1 MGNNCEKLFI
11 FIFLYTNCFQTRLQY
26 MLVLTKYFTN
36 IALYVKLTVFSLE
49 INVMRIFSAF
59 DVIIMEKFQCLICE
73 YFLDLIYRII
83 IIVVDIMLF
92 LTCIAK
98 HAQKLPI
105 SLLIIHSCIMLINTR
120 ILQMGKCFGRNAL
133 N

>member
-11 FIFLYTNCFQTRLQY
+11 FIFLYTYCFQTRLQY

-73 YFLDLIYRII
+73 YFLDMILII

-105 SLLIIHSCIMLINTR
+105 ILLIIHSFIMCLINIR
-120 ILQMGKCFGRNAL
+120 ILQIGKCFGRNAL